1 MVWNNKNKLT
11 NALIVGIILNKME
24 AYKLQLAFKDL
35 NQVIDF
41 YRTEIKKKEQNILPT
56 VTAMGVKGMIVSNPD
71 SSVTVTWFFRN
82 FSKFDKFTNAYLNY
96 IMEPDRFTPQA
107 RRTYIEIINE

>member
-1 MVWNNKNKLT
+1 
-11 NALIVGIILNKME
+11 ME

-41 YRTEIKKKEQNILPT
+41 YRTEIKKKEKNIMPT
-56 VTAMGVKGMIVSNPD
+56 VTAMGVKGMITPNPD

-82 FSKFDKFTNAYLNY
+82 FSKFNKFTNAYLNY
-96 IMEPDRFTPQA
+96 IMEPNNFVPQL
-107 RRTYIEIINE
+107 RKTYINMINK